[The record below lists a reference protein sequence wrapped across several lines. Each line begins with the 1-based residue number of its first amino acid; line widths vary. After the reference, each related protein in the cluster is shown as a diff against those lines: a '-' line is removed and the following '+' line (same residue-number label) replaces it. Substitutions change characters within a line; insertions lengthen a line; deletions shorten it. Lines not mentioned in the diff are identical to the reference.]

1 MIITR
6 RSTSLAIVAAALF
19 ASGLAP
25 ISSVPAEAATK
36 IKCFGINSCAGH
48 GGNNSCAGKGT
59 VETTKA
65 KCLAKGGKVVS

>member
-1 MIITR
+1 MQVHR
-6 RSTSLAIVAAALF
+6 RHIALSIAAAALIVS
-19 ASGLAP
+19 ASAP
-25 ISSVPAEAATK
+25 VATPVEAATK